1 MAASVQSPA
10 DIINLSLRRIGYKL
24 SRVSNLYDGSEPA
37 KAALD
42 IFGQTRDDL
51 LRDGNWDFAQ
61 RNVAATLLRQAPTGG
76 YFPPDNWDP
85 LVYPPLPWRYCYE
98 YPDDCLK
105 VRTVKEPG
113 GFLINM
119 TPMAPNFSVA
129 NVKSSV
135 STLATLAVN
144 SPGTSGYVPGNFIYP
159 TGGTQTT
166 PAILRVTSTKVISAT
181 IAAAGTGGT
190 PGTQTVTGT
199 TGTGTKFQASVTVS
213 GGGAITAVLSITE
226 AGAYTVN
233 PTSITAE
240 PVTGASLAGAQLSVS
255 MGVNAISIVNA
266 GVFTTTSLT
275 FTQGSTSGSGVG
287 ATFNTAT
294 YSTTEQPQRMVLA
307 NVENAV
313 LTYTGQITDPTQM
326 PPDFIEA
333 LAAALGRRLV
343 PTLVGMDAVQLAAQ
357 DEAIEKQLASQ
368 DQV

>member
-1 MAASVQSPA
+1 MVASVTSPA
-10 DIINLSLRRIGYKL
+10 DIINLALRRIGYKL
-24 SRVSNLYDGSEPA
+24 TRVSNLYDGSEPA

-42 IFGQTRDDL
+42 IYAQTRDDL
-51 LRDGNWDFAQ
+51 LRDGNWDFA
-61 RNVAATLLRQAPTGG
+61 RRDVAATVLRQAPDGG
-76 YFPPDNWDP
+76 YFPPNNWDP
-85 LVYPPLPWRYCYE
+85 LTYPPLPWTYCYE

-105 VRTVKEPG
+105 VRNVKGPG

-144 SPGTSGYVPGNFIYP
+144 SAGTSGYVPGDFIYP
-159 TGGTQTT
+159 SGGTQTT
-166 PAILRVTSTKVISAT
+166 PVILRVTSTKVVSAT
-181 IAAAGTGGT
+181 VAAGGSGGT

-213 GGGAITAVLSITE
+213 GGGAITAVLSITL
-226 AGAYTVN
+226 AGSYTAN
-233 PTSITAE
+233 PTNISAE
-240 PVTGASLAGAQLSVS
+240 PVTGASLSGAQLNVS
-255 MGVNAISIVNA
+255 MGVNAISIVSP
-266 GVFTTTSLT
+266 GVFTATSLT
-275 FTQGSTSGSGVG
+275 FTQGSTSGSGAG

-294 YSTTEQPQRMVLA
+294 YNTTQQPQRMVLA
-307 NVENAV
+307 NVESAV
-313 LTYTGQITDPTQM
+313 LTYTGQITDPAQM

-357 DEAIEKQLASQ
+357 DEAIEKQMAAQ
-368 DQV
+368 EQV